1 MHSPKNNQTIDFS
14 YLHHQNNMSNGSNSS
29 NGNNGNNFMKSPRFR
44 EKNKEEGKNGKYEEG
59 CNNGNN
65 NNNGYEQSSYEDDKG
80 RDRDRDMRNDKNYR
94 SPRYK
99 AKGNYF

>member
-1 MHSPKNNQTIDFS
+1 MESPKNNQTIDFS
-14 YLHHQNNMSNGSNSS
+14 YLHLHNQNNVS
-29 NGNNGNNFMKSPRFR
+29 NGNNFMKSPRFR

-59 CNNGNN
+59 CSNGNN
-65 NNNGYEQSSYEDDKG
+65 NNNGRDWGYEQGSYEDDKG
-80 RDRDRDMRNDKNYR
+80 RDRDRDRDVRNDKNYR